1 MAVFCIDFY
10 NIINEMKN
18 MMNELKNY
26 EEFKNL
32 NDDGLELL
40 CKEIREFLVEK
51 VSKTGGHLA
60 SNLGIVE
67 LTVAIHKV
75 FDLPKDKL
83 VFDVGHQS
91 YVHKLL
97 TGRAEVFDSLR
108 QFGGISGFP
117 KRCESE
123 FDTFDTGHSSTSV
136 SAALGMARARDLKNE
151 KYNVIALFGDG
162 ALTGGE
168 IYEAINDAGHTKTP
182 LILILNDNAMSISK
196 NVGAVS
202 KHLRNIRINR
212 VYFKSKRRISI
223 FLKSIPIIG
232 KPLHS
237 FIETIKKIIRRWVVK
252 TTLFEDLG
260 YKYIG
265 PVDGHDIKS
274 IIACLEYAK
283 IQSKPTLIHV
293 CTQKGKGYSPAEKN
307 PSIFHGV
314 GKFNTENGQVPE
326 ASKSYSSQFGES
338 LIEIAK
344 DNKDV
349 VAITCAMPDGTGL
362 LEYSKLF
369 KNRFFDVGIAEQHGV
384 TFAAGLAASGLTPVI
399 PLYSTFLQRA
409 YDQALHD
416 VCLQNLHVVF
426 PIDRAGIVGADGE
439 THQGVYDLSYL
450 ATMPNMTVLSPSSF
464 KQLDAMLKYAINE
477 HTGPIAIRYPRGG
490 VESSYSYEEF
500 KLNNIITHQ
509 EGQDVSI
516 LVSGRMVKRAEE
528 INSILKEH
536 SINAEI
542 IEFPTVIPI
551 NPASV
556 LSSAKKTGFVITIE
570 DNIKSGGFGEHISEI
585 LLSYNSFCKFKAF
598 AFPQE
603 PIVHGTVDK
612 LDNKYGLDSN
622 TISNYIIEELK
633 NGKNQA

>member
-1 MAVFCIDFY
+1 
-10 NIINEMKN
+10 MKN
-18 MMNELKNY
+18 MINKLKNY
-26 EEFKNL
+26 EELKKL
-32 NDDGLELL
+32 NEDELTLL
-40 CKEIREFLVEK
+40 CQEIREFLVEN

-97 TGRAEVFDSLR
+97 TGRGDDFTSLR

-151 KYNVIALFGDG
+151 KHNVIALFGDG

-223 FLKSIPIIG
+223 FLKSIPLIG

-237 FIETIKKIIRRWVVK
+237 FIETVKRIVRRWVVK

-260 YKYIG
+260 FKYIG

-274 IIACLEYAK
+274 VIACLEYAK
-283 IQSKPTLIHV
+283 IQTKPTLLHV

-314 GKFNTENGQVPE
+314 GKFNAENGEVPKQ
-326 ASKSYSSQFGES
+326 SKCYSSQFGDT
-338 LIEIAK
+338 LIEIAR

-362 LEYSKLF
+362 LEYSKIY
-369 KNRFFDVGIAEQHGV
+369 KSRFFDVGIAEQHGV

-464 KQLDAMLKYAINE
+464 NQLDAMLKYAVNE
-477 HTGPIAIRYPRGG
+477 HNGPIAIRYPRGN
-490 VESSYSYEEF
+490 VESSYNYDEF
-500 KLNNIITHQ
+500 RLNDTITQ
-509 EGQDVSI
+509 QNGKDVSI
-516 LVSGRMVKRAEE
+516 FVSGRMVKRAEE
-528 INSILKEH
+528 VNETLKAQGI
-536 SINAEI
+536 SAEI
-542 IEFPTVIPI
+542 VEFPTIIPLNLPTI
-551 NPASV
+551 
-556 LSSAKKTGFVITIE
+556 LYSSKKTGFVVTIE

-585 LLSYNSFCKFKAF
+585 LISNNIYCKFKAF

-603 PIVHGTVDK
+603 PIVHGTVDE
-612 LDNKYGLDSN
+612 LDNKYGLDAS
-622 TISNYIIEELK
+622 TISNYIIEELN